1 MEFKQLDELCK
12 GAIKVIRQT
21 GEFLKEEFGKVGSDE
36 IETKSLNSLV
46 SYVDKT
52 SEKRLVEGL
61 SALLPESVFLT
72 EEETV
77 QQETGELVWIIDP
90 LDGTTNFLHR
100 IPVFAIS
107 VALQEKGET
116 ILGIVLE
123 VMGEECYHAVK
134 GGGAFLNDK
143 KIKVSSSS
151 EIGNCLIA
159 TGFPYYDFSK
169 ESSYFEAFHYFMHH
183 TRGLRRLGAA
193 AVDLAYVAS
202 GRFDLY
208 FEYSL
213 QAWDLAAG
221 AFLVQEAGGKVSDF
235 EGGSSY
241 LKEGEIIAGN
251 AAIFDHSFPI
261 IHKAFCGD

>member
-1 MEFKQLDELCK
+1 MP
-12 GAIKVIRQT
+12 G
-21 GEFLKEEFGKVGSDE
+21 
-36 IETKSLNSLV
+36 
-46 SYVDKT
+46 
-52 SEKRLVEGL
+52 
-61 SALLPESVFLT
+61 SVFLT
-72 EEETV
+72 EEETI
-77 QQETGELVWIIDP
+77 QKKKGDLVWIIDP

-107 VALQEKGET
+107 VALQENGET

-123 VMGEECYHAVK
+123 VVGGECYHAIK
-134 GGGAFLNDK
+134 GEGAFLNGTI
-143 KIKVSSSS
+143 IKVSNSN

-159 TGFPYYDFSK
+159 TGFPYYDFSM
-169 ESSYFEAFHYFMHH
+169 ESSYFEAFNYFMHH
-183 TRGLRRLGAA
+183 TRGLRRMGAA

-235 EGGSSY
+235 KGGQDY
-241 LKEGEIIAGN
+241 LFSGEIIAGN
-251 AAIFDHSFPI
+251 TAIFEHSFPI
-261 IHKAFCGD
+261 IKKAFQKD